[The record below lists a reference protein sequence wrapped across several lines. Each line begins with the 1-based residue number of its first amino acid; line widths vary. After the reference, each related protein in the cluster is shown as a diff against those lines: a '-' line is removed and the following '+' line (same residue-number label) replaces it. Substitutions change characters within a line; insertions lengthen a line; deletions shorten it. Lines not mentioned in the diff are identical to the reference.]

1 MAPGRRPRRIAL
13 TGGIASGKSYC
24 LARMASLGVPTVDA
38 DLIARE
44 VTAPGRPALLAIVR
58 RFGSRMVGEGG
69 RLDRAALA
77 RLVFDDAAA
86 RRDLET
92 IVHPEVYAA
101 IERWFAALESAS
113 PPPAVAVADIP
124 LVFETNRASAFDAVV
139 VAACPRALQLERLIA
154 RSALTR
160 AEAEARL
167 ASQMPIEEK
176 AARATHVIDTSGTF
190 DATDRQVEAVV
201 DLLRHAP

>member
-1 MAPGRRPRRIAL
+1 
-13 TGGIASGKSYC
+13 
-24 LARMASLGVPTVDA
+24 MASLGVPTVDA

-124 LVFETNRASAFDAVV
+124 LVFETNRASSFDAVV
-139 VAACPRALQLERLIA
+139 VAACPRELQLERLIA